1 MTERQSHSIRNAFWA
16 ALYMS
21 VTMIMGFVIRTL
33 LIKKIGKEYLG
44 LSSLCQSVLGTL
56 NLAELG
62 MDTAISYNLYK
73 PFAEE
78 DTEQVNALLALYQ
91 KIYKLIA
98 LVILV
103 LGLAVL
109 PFLRGLIEGEPP
121 ADVNIHLIFMLYLL
135 DTVFSYLLYPPRRP
149 LVVVSQQFSIHQKV
163 LLASFILMYAAQI
176 AMLSL
181 LRNYLLFAVCFPAF
195 TILGSIIYRIV
206 TDRKF
211 PGYKAEGKLPKG
223 FYAPFIKRVS
233 GVALSRLRNASRSYI
248 DVIFISSFLGLVVS
262 ARYNVYSVILVIPQA
277 ATGII
282 ISSIKG
288 SIGNYFAVENDERK
302 YGLFDLLAFLFFWIA
317 TFCASCLV
325 CLYQPFVSL
334 WVGDDMLLPFTA
346 AAASALL
353 FFVMTTGS
361 MLEMMK
367 DITGIYWEN
376 RWTPLVE
383 MLVNIVLDLI
393 CIRLWGVQGVLL
405 ATAFSIAVITLPS
418 DLLVLFRHYFHR
430 SPARYVIK
438 YTLFTLLA
446 AGLAAASHALCSKLP
461 GSGIAILAV
470 RLAVCLLVPN
480 AILVLVFYKTDNFKS
495 MLGTV
500 RQILGR
506 EPKGAD
512 S

>member
-1 MTERQSHSIRNAFWA
+1 MTERQLHSIRNAFWA
-16 ALYMS
+16 VLYTL
-21 VTMIMGFVIRTL
+21 VTTLMGFVIRTL

-44 LSSLCQSVLGTL
+44 LSGLCQSILGTL

-62 MDTAISYNLYK
+62 MDTALSYNLYK
-73 PFAEE
+73 PFADGDKER
-78 DTEQVNALLALYQ
+78 VNALLALYQ
-91 KIYKLIA
+91 KLYKIIA
-98 LVILV
+98 LVIFV

-109 PFLRGLIEGEPP
+109 PFLRSLIEGEPP
-121 ADVNIHLIFMLYLL
+121 AGVNIHLIFVLYLL

-149 LVVVSQQFSIHQKV
+149 LVVVSQQASTHQKV
-163 LLASFILMYAAQI
+163 MLLSFAFLYTAQI
-176 AMLSL
+176 LALVL
-181 LRNYLLFAVCFPAF
+181 LRNYLLFAICFSVF
-195 TILGSIIYRIV
+195 SIIGSLIYRLV

-211 PGYKAEGKLPKG
+211 PDYKAEGKLPKD
-223 FYAPFIKRVS
+223 FSAPFIKRVS

-262 ARYNVYSVILVIPQA
+262 AKYNVYNVILVIPQM

-288 SIGNYFAVENDERK
+288 SIGNYFALENDERK
-302 YGLFDLLAFLFFWIA
+302 YGLFDLLSFMFFWIA

-353 FFVMTTGS
+353 FFVTTIGS
-361 MLEMMK
+361 MLEMIK

-383 MLVNIVLDLI
+383 MIVNIVLDII

-418 DLLVLFRHYFHR
+418 DLFVLFRHYFHR
-430 SPARYVIK
+430 SLARYAMK
-438 YTLFTLLA
+438 YLAFALLS
-446 AGLAAASHALCSKLP
+446 AGVAAAAYLLCARIP
-461 GSGIAILAV
+461 GRGILSLAG
-470 RLAVCLLVPN
+470 RLAVCLIVPN
-480 AILVLVFYKTDNFKS
+480 AILIIAFHRTDNIRTL
-495 MLGTV
+495 LGTV

-506 EPKGAD
+506 EN
-512 S
+512 

>member
-1 MTERQSHSIRNAFWA
+1 MTERQLHSIRNAFWA
-16 ALYMS
+16 AMYTIVSTL
-21 VTMIMGFVIRTL
+21 MGFVIRTL

-44 LSSLCQSVLGTL
+44 LSGLCQSILGTL
-56 NLAELG
+56 SLAEMG
-62 MDTAISYNLYK
+62 MDSAITYNLYK
-73 PFAEE
+73 PFADG
-78 DTEQVNALLALYQ
+78 DTERVNALLALYQ
-91 KIYKLIA
+91 KLYKIIA
-98 LVILV
+98 LVILL

-121 ADVNIHLIFMLYLL
+121 AGVNIYLIFGLYLL
-135 DTVFSYLLYPPRRP
+135 DTVLSYLLYPPRRP
-149 LVVVSQQFSIHQKV
+149 LVVVSQQFAIHQKV
-163 LLASFILMYAAQI
+163 MLLSFLLLYAAQI
-176 AMLSL
+176 LALTM
-181 LRNYLLFAVCFPAF
+181 LRNYLLFAVCFPVSSVA
-195 TILGSIIYRIV
+195 GSLIYRIV

-211 PGYKAEGKLPKG
+211 PGYRAEGKLPKE

-233 GVALSRLRNASRSYI
+233 GVALSRMRNASRSYI

-262 ARYNVYSVILVIPQA
+262 ARYNVYNVILVIPQA

-282 ISSIKG
+282 ISSMKG
-288 SIGNYFAVENDERK
+288 SIGNYFALENDERK
-302 YGLFDLLAFLFFWIA
+302 YGLFDLLSFMFFWIA

-353 FFVMTTGS
+353 FFVTTVGS
-361 MLEMMK
+361 MLELVK

-418 DLLVLFRHYFHR
+418 DLSVLFRHYFRR
-430 SPARYVIK
+430 SPARYAVK
-438 YTLFTLLA
+438 YIAFALLSAGVAAVSYMLCARIPGRGVLSLA
-446 AGLAAASHALCSKLP
+446 A
-461 GSGIAILAV
+461 
-470 RLAVCLLVPN
+470 RLAVCLVVPN
-480 AILVLVFYKTDNFKS
+480 VILLLAFHRTDNVRTL
-495 MLGTV
+495 LGTV

-506 EPKGAD
+506 EK
-512 S
+512 